1 MNLELSHQLD
11 IFLQARIP
19 VICINTPIKER
30 IITIKNIYDFSA
42 NKGLNLNLWNHGWEI
57 FKNVECPND
66 KLNFSP
72 IYDTL
77 NSQTQD
83 IFTAFSY
90 LLNCSD
96 SRCFILENIFD
107 SFQEN
112 TPFLF
117 QTKIVSQITNVY
129 YELCQKQSLNKI
141 LILLTNEVSK
151 MPHSLQE
158 LVPIISTP
166 LPEVSEIPGIIQD
179 FLKIQL
185 NKDDISSLGT
195 AASGLNSEEIRSGC
209 ALACASLKWEQPL
222 NKQNK
227 LFEYSPTNIRL
238 LTDYL
243 QNYKAERFQSMGL
256 DLISQD
262 GLSEFGGF
270 DLLKKFID
278 NVKCDFSPKARHANI
293 PLPKGCLLV
302 GPPGTGKTLSAR
314 VSAKILDFPLVS
326 VDTSNVAAIGAI
338 YLKQLIQRV
347 EACAP
352 CLLYFDEF
360 DKLFDADHHSGDDKK
375 SKSILG
381 FLLTWLQDKRSP
393 VFVMAT
399 LNRLEALPP
408 ELTRVGRFD
417 EIFWV
422 GFPQANER
430 KEILTLHLSKF
441 DPRYKHG
448 DPLSEQEWRQI
459 LNKTI
464 NCTGAELARCVD
476 KAARELFHQNQ
487 EIEIGAKE
495 LLEQREQIVPLFS
508 RDTDRIL
515 AMENKAK
522 HFSQPASSPD
532 TSIFAPSLQSY
543 WGNQLK

>member
-30 IITIKNIYDFSA
+30 ITAIKNIYHFSVDQ
-42 NKGLNLNLWNHGWEI
+42 GFNLNLWNHGWEI
-57 FKNVECPND
+57 FKKVEYHQNNQL
-66 KLNFSP
+66 KFTP
-72 IYDTL
+72 ISDT
-77 NSQTQD
+77 SAPQRQD
-83 IFTAFSY
+83 IFTAFTY
-90 LLNCSD
+90 LLDCSE
-96 SRCFILENIFD
+96 SGCFIVENIFD

-112 TPFLF
+112 TPS
-117 QTKIVSQITNVY
+117 KIVSQIINIY
-129 YELCQKQSLNKI
+129 YELCQKQSLNKF

-151 MPHSLQE
+151 MPYSLQE

-166 LPEVSEIPGIIQD
+166 LPKINEIPGIIQD
-179 FLKIQL
+179 FLKVQL
-185 NKDDISSLGT
+185 NNDHISSLVT
-195 AASGLNSEEIRSGC
+195 AASGLNAEEIRCGC
-209 ALACASLKWEQPL
+209 ALAYASLKWEQPL
-222 NKQNK
+222 SQQNK
-227 LFEYSPTNIRL
+227 LFEHSHTNIRL
-238 LTDYL
+238 LSEYL
-243 QNYKAERFQSMGL
+243 QSYKIERFQSMGL
-256 DLISQD
+256 NFIPQE
-262 GLSEFGGF
+262 GLSQFGGF
-270 DLLKKFID
+270 DLLKKFIH
-278 NVKCDFSPKARHANI
+278 NVKLDFSSKARTANI

-326 VDTSNVAAIGAI
+326 VDTSSVAATGAI

-441 DPRYKHG
+441 DPRYKHS

-543 WGNQLK
+543 WGNKLK